1 MTAILKTAS
10 IALGSDRQSEALA
23 LVSRLRKNVQSH
35 SFTEGQILSVIF
47 ASPETVSWLYG
58 QFAALHR
65 PANGAACPA
74 AAAAPSSTGPV
85 GGSPVGGA
93 AASGALSFEAGL
105 SHLKKT
111 VRSGEEDLA
120 IFTAFHAFNHAILKT
135 NFFRPGIVALSFRLA
150 PTFLSADFPDKPHGI
165 FMVIG

>member
-1 MTAILKTAS
+1 MAIKHLASWHCSHTLHPAGELNALTAILKTAS
-10 IALGSDRQSEALA
+10 VALGGDRQAEALA

-65 PANGAACPA
+65 PANGTDSTSGGPA
-74 AAAAPSSTGPV
+74 

-93 AASGALSFEAGL
+93 AAAALSFEAGL

-111 VRSGEEDLA
+111 IRSGEEDLA
-120 IFTAFHAFNHAILKT
+120 IFTAFHAFNHAILKV
-135 NFFRPGIVALSFRLA
+135 RP
-150 PTFLSADFPDKPHGI
+150 
-165 FMVIG
+165 